1 MGRMTRAGRSSDHY
15 RLRVSGALLVVV
27 LLLLPGAVAW
37 AGGAGDG
44 ALRMTVTVNGRPDGA
59 ARPTAVRAGAPV
71 EKRYRLVNHGEAHLY
86 AVRILDP
93 GVPGGALRC
102 PGEPLAALGEMEC
115 VARFTALPGV
125 HLDTARAE
133 GDIPSLGRT
142 VAATARSGYSGVSGS
157 LGLTER
163 VSLGGRGAGRAG
175 RSVGAAPDGTA
186 TVTYTVTNRGN
197 QPVRAVRVEDPALRL
212 GPGAVD
218 CGAGTGTL
226 ALLAPGASARCTATV
241 LRPPGTHRSTG
252 LATGSDRVPTYDAAG
267 VLVPAP
273 ALTARSS
280 AAFTIASPTASGVG
294 GGSGVPGAGGAGGVG
309 GSSGVVLVLVGVG
322 RRLGPPRGPVVPE
335 GWPGPPGVPGGP
347 GAPGPPGAPGGPPVP
362 ALQGH
367 QGHQRSQRPQVPQA
381 PTALSV
387 RRGSLPPC
395 PGVPPYPGR
404 RPPPRPVP
412 PIPPPC
418 PYPGLTPSRT
428 GPLTVGS
435 GSPPPRGATRGSSG
449 GCSGGLGR
457 HGSSGWWRCCCCS

>member
-1 MGRMTRAGRSSDHY
+1 M
-15 RLRVSGALLVVV
+15 SGALLVVV

-309 GSSGVVLVLVGVG
+309 GSSGGGSGPGGGGAAPGAAAGASGAGGVAG
-322 RRLGPPRGPVVPE
+322 ASGSAGGSGSAGPSGSAGGSASARASGASGASEVSATSGTSGSDGALGAAGVAAS
-335 GWPGPPGVPGGP
+335 VPGGS
-347 GAPGPPGAPGGPPVP
+347 AVP
-362 ALQGH
+362 RTSSPA
-367 QGHQRSQRPQVPQA
+367 
-381 PTALSV
+381 
-387 RRGSLPPC
+387 
-395 PGVPPYPGR
+395 
-404 RPPPRPVP
+404 PPRTTDPAAVSVP
-412 PIPPPC
+412 RPH
-418 PYPGLTPSRT
+418 
-428 GPLTVGS
+428 TVPDGAAD
-435 GSPPPRGATRGSSG
+435 GRQRVAAAARGDEGF
-449 GCSGGLGR
+449 LGR
-457 HGSSGWWRCCCCS
+457 VQRRAREAREFGVVAMLLLLLIPAAVAAALLGNRGN